1 MGTFPDRGRLIDE
14 NSACEWRKM
23 KKKLLYLSLVL
34 LLALS
39 ACAKSASQN
48 SVSPAYPGNMDY
60 GYEAPIP
67 GEAPALEPETVTG
80 IDKDQER
87 LVIQTAYLRVS
98 VADTVQAMQATSD
111 LAKQLGG
118 YVVST
123 NRYSETTY
131 NNFSYANTSIVVRIP
146 AEKLEQAMES
156 VRQLSANGKDG
167 ILSESLSGQD
177 VTSDFVD
184 SSSRLRNLKAAEEQ
198 LMVLMENTEDLEAT
212 MSVFRELTEIRSQIE
227 VLEGH
232 IKYLEESAALSSLS
246 VDYVAEASLQPIE
259 IGGWKPQGVVKE
271 SLERLVRTFQDVVD
285 FLIRFGIT
293 CLPFLIPLGVGVYFL
308 VRAIRKSTAKRQ
320 AKKADAQQGEV
331 VEVTEETETK
341 E

>member
-1 MGTFPDRGRLIDE
+1 
-14 NSACEWRKM
+14 M

-39 ACAKSASQN
+39 ACAKSASQDAI
-48 SVSPAYPGNMDY
+48 SPAYPENMDLGY
-60 GYEAPIP
+60 GSPETPMEAPVMESE
-67 GEAPALEPETVTG
+67 EAGVKES
-80 IDKDQER
+80 QER
-87 LVIQTAYLRVS
+87 MVIQTAFLRVS
-98 VADTVQAMQATSD
+98 VADTVEAMKATSD

-123 NRYSETTY
+123 NRYTETTY
-131 NNFSYANTSIVVRIP
+131 NNVSYANTSIVIRVP
-146 AEKLEQAMES
+146 SVKLEQAMEA
-156 VRQLSANGKDG
+156 VRQLSASGKDG

-198 LMVLMENTEDLEAT
+198 LMVLMENTTDLEAT
-212 MSVFRELTEIRSQIE
+212 MSVFRELTNIRSQIE

-232 IKYLEESAALSSLS
+232 IKYLQESSDLSSLS
-246 VDYVAEASLQPIE
+246 VEFVAEASLQPIE

-271 SLERLVRTFQDVVD
+271 SLERLVRMFQDVVD

-293 CLPFLIPLGVGVYFL
+293 CLPFLIPLGVGIYFL
-308 VRAIRKSTAKRQ
+308 VRALRKSAAKRRA
-320 AKKADAQQGEV
+320 AKAEAV
-331 VEVTEETETK
+331 VEVKEATEIK

>member
-1 MGTFPDRGRLIDE
+1 
-14 NSACEWRKM
+14 M

-39 ACAKSASQN
+39 ACAKSPSQN
-48 SVSPAYPGNMDY
+48 AVSPEMSVETDW
-60 GYEAPIP
+60 GYESP
-67 GEAPALEPETVTG
+67 APAVEGLGVVYEEGGVKEG
-80 IDKDQER
+80 QER
-87 LVIQTAYLRVS
+87 MVIQTASLRVS
-98 VADTVQAMQATSD
+98 VADTVEAMRATSD

-123 NRYSETTY
+123 DRYTETTY
-131 NNFSYANTSIVVRIP
+131 NNVSYAHTSVVIRVP
-146 AEKLEQAMES
+146 TEKLEQAMEA
-156 VRQLSANGKDG
+156 VRQLSANGKEG

-198 LMVLMENTEDLEAT
+198 LMVLMENTTDLEAT
-212 MSVFRELTEIRSQIE
+212 MSVFRELTNIRSQIE

-232 IKYLEESAALSSLS
+232 IKYLQESSALSSLS
-246 VDYVAEASLQPIE
+246 VDFVAEASLQPIE

-271 SLERLVRTFQDVVD
+271 SLQRLIRTFQDVVD

-293 CLPFLIPLGVGVYFL
+293 CLPFMIPLGVGVFFL
-308 VRAIRKSTAKRQ
+308 VRAIRKLNAKRR
-320 AKKADAQQGEV
+320 ANKAGAV
-331 VEVTEETETK
+331 VEIKNETETK

>member
-1 MGTFPDRGRLIDE
+1 
-14 NSACEWRKM
+14 M
-23 KKKLLYLSLVL
+23 KKKLLYLSFVL

-48 SVSPAYPGNMDY
+48 AVSPEQPAMDW
-60 GYEAPIP
+60 GYAAPIP
-67 GEAPALEPETVTG
+67 GEAPAMEPEEAG
-80 IDKDQER
+80 DKNAQER
-87 LVIQTAYLRVS
+87 MVIQTAYLRVS
-98 VADTVQAMQATSD
+98 VADTVVAMQETSN

-131 NNFSYANTSIVVRIP
+131 NNFSYANTSIVIRIP
-146 AEKLEQAMES
+146 VDKLEQAMEA
-156 VRQLSANGKDG
+156 VRKMSANGKDG

-184 SSSRLRNLKAAEEQ
+184 SSSRLRTLKAAEEQ
-198 LMVLMENTEDLEAT
+198 LMALMENTTDLEAT
-212 MSVFRELTEIRSQIE
+212 MSVFRELTDIRSQIE

-232 IKYLEESAALSSLS
+232 IKFLQESADLSSLS
-246 VDYVAEASLQPIE
+246 VEFVAEASLQPIE
-259 IGGWKPQGVVKE
+259 IGGWKPQGVIKE

-308 VRAIRKSTAKRQ
+308 VRALRKSADKRR
-320 AKKADAQQGEV
+320 ASKADAI
-331 VEVTEETETK
+331 VEVKETPEIK